1 MKAVG
6 LTRYLPITDP
16 ESLRD
21 EVYIPAALGVR
32 GVIASIILWMN
43 EIVAKKPVSLSMT
56 QSAAIPPDGDTAYEA
71 LFEPMG
77 IAQDGRTDRN
87 PFSPSPRLI

>member
-1 MKAVG
+1 MKAIG

-21 EVYIPAALGVR
+21 EVYIPPGLVLR

-43 EIVAKKPVSLSMT
+43 ENCGEKPVSLGMN
-56 QSAAIPPDGDTAYEA
+56 QSAAIPPDDDTAYEA

-77 IAQDGRTDRN
+77 NTQDGRTN
-87 PFSPSPRLI
+87 